1 MLRFLLW
8 LGLAALVL
16 AALCGLLTWLM
27 WPSSPELA
35 AAYLALAL
43 AVAMPALA
51 RWLWLRG
58 IRLYAGASA

>member
-43 AVAMPALA
+43 AVGMLVISFREAIAV
-51 RWLWLRG
+51 
-58 IRLYAGASA
+58 I